1 MKKLI
6 PNTNNLSGEPPKKN
20 KLVNLLSNGIT
31 MQSPNKND
39 KDYEIK
45 KGFSDIYNTMMPL
58 VNPLGGKGLSTVT
71 KGASKV
77 LPAISKYLTT
87 KTPLKNA
94 SKLNPLAFKAKEGMM
109 YRGLGEEGVIDAISS
124 GVFRSK
130 QNVEPSLVNGLNI
143 AKSFGNN
150 PYFTPRFKVAES
162 YGSKYLAEVPKDVAN
177 WKQRYKRNDWS
188 QVADKPISIKEGRIL
203 KKDWLKGYK
212 PINK

>member
-6 PNTNNLSGEPPKKN
+6 PNISKMAMGGEPPKK
-20 KLVNLLSNGIT
+20 S
-31 MQSPNKND
+31 KNIQ
-39 KDYEIK
+39 IK
-45 KGFSDIYNTMMPL
+45 KGIEFGMNNILPL

-77 LPAISKYLTT
+77 LPAIGEYLTT
-87 KTPLKNA
+87 KTPLKNVYE
-94 SKLNPLAFKAKEGMM
+94 LNPLRFKAKEGMM

-188 QVADKPISIKEGRIL
+188 QVADRPIPIKEGRIL

>member
-6 PNTNNLSGEPPKKN
+6 PNISKMEMSGEPPKKSKN
-20 KLVNLLSNGIT
+20 TQVKEGIEFG
-31 MQSPNKND
+31 MNN
-39 KDYEIK
+39 IL
-45 KGFSDIYNTMMPL
+45 PL

-71 KGASKV
+71 KGVSKV
-77 LPAISKYLTT
+77 LPAIGEYLTT

-109 YRGLGEEGVIDAISS
+109 YRGLGKEGVIDAISS

-130 QNVEPSLVNGLNI
+130 QNVEPSLVGGLDI
-143 AKSFGNN
+143 AKRFGNN

-188 QVADKPISIKEGRIL
+188 QIADKPIPIKEGRIL

>member
-6 PNTNNLSGEPPKKN
+6 PSISKMAMGGEPPKK
-20 KLVNLLSNGIT
+20 S
-31 MQSPNKND
+31 KNTQ
-39 KDYEIK
+39 IK
-45 KGFSDIYNTMMPL
+45 ESIEFGMNNILPL

-109 YRGLGEEGVIDAISS
+109 YRGLGKEGVIDAISS

-130 QNVEPSLVNGLNI
+130 QNVEPSLVGGLDI
-143 AKSFGNN
+143 AKRFGNN

-188 QVADKPISIKEGRIL
+188 QIADKPISIKEGRIL

>member
-6 PNTNNLSGEPPKKN
+6 PNINKMAMGGEPPKK
-20 KLVNLLSNGIT
+20 S
-31 MQSPNKND
+31 KNIQ
-39 KDYEIK
+39 IK
-45 KGFSDIYNTMMPL
+45 KGIEFGMNNILPL

-77 LPAISKYLTT
+77 LPAIGEYLTT
-87 KTPLKNA
+87 KTPLKNVYE
-94 SKLNPLAFKAKEGMM
+94 LNPLRFKAKEGMM

-188 QVADKPISIKEGRIL
+188 QVADRPIPIKEGRIL